1 MQRDNYSLLIEKLD
15 SFIRKF
21 YINQLLRGALYTVG
35 AVLGLFILL
44 NVAEY
49 YFYFSTVVRT
59 GLLWGFLGLSAVVVW
74 RWVALPLMH
83 YFQLGQVI
91 SHEKAAS
98 IIGQHFTNVQ
108 DKLLNILQLKQQS
121 NNVLYAELINAS
133 INQKSEEIRIV
144 PFQAAIDLGKNRKYL
159 RYALPPVM
167 LFLFLLLGAPNILR
181 EGTMRLWNS
190 GTRYEKPAPFKFMI
204 NPDSL
209 RAVQFSDFVLNVKV
223 EGAVLPNEVFISLG
237 NVQYRLEKNA
247 ANEFSYKFTN
257 VQKDTEFKLFSAGV
271 ESRDYTLNILRKP
284 NILSFNTKLNFPAYI
299 GRANEELSNVGDLVV
314 PQGTDIGWVF
324 NAQNTDNL
332 KFRFGG
338 NAGEEAKRFDDELFQ
353 FRRRALKD
361 ETYKLYLSNSI
372 LQGADSVAYSITVIP
387 DLHPQISV
395 QEFKDSSNLRMA
407 FFAGDASDD
416 YGVRNLNFN
425 YQIKKAKG
433 GQLPMNTAKIGNPGG
448 KQTQYDYSWDISNL
462 NLEPGDEVQYYF
474 EVFDNDGVNG
484 SKSARTGLMSYKM
497 PTLDDFRQQ
506 QADNSEEIKKDL
518 EKALKESLKIQED
531 LKKLRDKVL
540 QQKEMDWQTRKE
552 MEKLMER
559 QKNLQQQMQEAKQ
572 TFDQN
577 KQQQK
582 EFNQQNPELQEKQE
596 KLEKMFEETMDDEMK
611 KLLEDIKKLLE
622 EQNKDEMLE
631 KMEDMQMSS
640 EELNKEL
647 ERLEELYKQL
657 EVEQLLEQQIEQLE
671 ELAKDQEE
679 LAKETEEEKKASEEL
694 EKEQEDL
701 NKKLEEMDKKM
712 DELLKKNEELKR
724 PEKIEDNQ
732 KEMDDAKQEQKD
744 AKENINEKQNKK
756 AGKKQKSAANKMKEM
771 ANKMKQGKES
781 GEQEQM
787 EEDLKTIRQLLENLV
802 GLSFAQEQNKKDVE
816 TTTPN
821 TPRYVELA
829 QQQYKIKDDFK
840 LVEDSLQALATRQF
854 QLESIITEKVTEVKS
869 NLKNSLDELED
880 RRTNTASE
888 YQHRTMK
895 GLNDLALLLAESM
908 QQMQEQMASGMP
920 GSQSCDKP
928 GKGKGKGSGKGKG
941 KGKGEGK
948 GEGEPKDKM
957 SKGQEDVNKIM
968 KDLKERLEKEGKDG
982 KDGKEKG
989 GKDKPGAGG
998 GGGTKPGNS
1007 KEFAQLAAKQAAIR
1021 DALRKLQ
1028 KEKQE
1033 QGKGDKAL
1041 DDIMDGMN
1049 KIEIDLVN
1057 KKLTNDM
1064 LKRQEEILSRL
1075 LEHEKAE
1082 REREQDEQREAEVA
1096 RQQQPK
1102 MPPAL
1107 EEYLK
1112 KRRAEVEQFRTV
1124 SPALKPYYK
1133 QLVEEY
1139 LKGK

>member
-1 MQRDNYSLLIEKLD
+1 MQRDNYALLIEKLD
-15 SFIRKF
+15 GFIRKF

-44 NVAEY
+44 NLAEY
-49 YFYFSTVVRT
+49 YFYFGTGVRT
-59 GLLWGFLGLSAVVVW
+59 GLLWGFLALSATALW
-74 RWVALPLMH
+74 RWVGLPLIH
-83 YFQLGQVI
+83 YFHLGQVI

-98 IIGQHFTNVQ
+98 IIGEHFTNVK

-121 NNVLYAELINAS
+121 NNAIYAELINAS
-133 INQKSEEIRIV
+133 INQKSEEIKIV

-167 LFLFLLLGAPNILR
+167 LLLFLILGAPNILR

-190 GTRYEKPAPFKFMI
+190 NTRFEKPAPFKFLI

-209 RAVQFSDFVLNVKV
+209 RAVQFSDFELNVKV
-223 EGAVLPNEVFISLG
+223 EGAVLPNDVFISLG

-247 ANEFSYKFTN
+247 ANQFSYKFTN

-271 ESRDYTLNILRKP
+271 ESREYTLNVLRKP
-284 NILSFNTKLNFPAYI
+284 NILSFSTKLNFPAYI
-299 GRANEELSNVGDLVV
+299 GRATEELSNVGDLVV
-314 PQGTDIGWVF
+314 PQGTNIGWVF
-324 NAQNTDNL
+324 NVQNTDNL
-332 KFRFGG
+332 QLRFGA
-338 NAGEEAKRFDDELFQ
+338 NTDEEAKRFDDELFQ
-353 FRRRALKD
+353 FQRRALKD
-361 ETYKLYLSNSI
+361 EVYKIVLSNAI
-372 LQGADSVAYSITVIP
+372 LQGADSVAYTITVIP

-395 QEFKDSSNLRMA
+395 EEFKDSTNLRLA
-407 FFAGDASDD
+407 FFAGDVSDD
-416 YGVRNLNFN
+416 YGIQNLTFN
-425 YQIKKAKG
+425 YQVKKANG
-433 GQLPMNTAKIGNPGG
+433 GQLPMNTSKVGNPKG
-448 KQTQYDYSWDISNL
+448 KQSQYDFSWDISNL

-497 PTLDDFRQQ
+497 PTLDEFRQQ
-506 QADNSEEIKKDL
+506 QANNSEEIKKDL
-518 EKALKESLKIQED
+518 EKAVKESLKIQED
-531 LKKLRDKVL
+531 LKKLREKVL
-540 QQKEMDWQTRKE
+540 QKKELDWQTRKE
-552 MEKLMER
+552 MEKLMAR
-559 QKNLQQQMQEAKQ
+559 QKQLQEQMEQAKE
-572 TFDQN
+572 TFEQN

-582 EFNQQNPELQEKQE
+582 EFNQQNQELQEKQE
-596 KLEKMFEETMDDEMK
+596 KLEKLFEETMNDEMK
-611 KLLEDIKKLLE
+611 KLLEDIQKLLE
-622 EQNKDEMLE
+622 EQDKDQMLE

-657 EVEQLLEQQIEQLE
+657 EVEQLLDQQIEQLE
-671 ELAKDQEE
+671 ELAKEQEA
-679 LAKETEEEKKASEEL
+679 LAKETEEEKKSTEEL
-694 EKEQEDL
+694 EKEQQSL
-701 NKKLEEMDKKM
+701 NEKLEELDKKM
-712 DELLKKNEELKR
+712 EELLKKNEELKR
-724 PEKIEDNQ
+724 PEKIENNKQ
-732 KEMDDAKQEQKD
+732 EMNDAKQEQKE
-744 AKENINEKQNKK
+744 AKENINSKQNKK

-781 GEQEQM
+781 GEMEQM

-829 QQQYKIKDDFK
+829 QQQFKIKDDFK

-854 QLESIITEKVTEVKS
+854 QLEGIITEKVTEIKS
-869 NLKNSLDELED
+869 NLKNSLEELEE

-895 GLNDLALLLAESM
+895 GLNDLALLLAEAM
-908 QQMQEQMASGMP
+908 QQMQESMASSMP

-928 GKGKGKGSGKGKG
+928 GKGKGQGKGKG
-941 KGKGEGK
+941 KGQ
-948 GEGEPKDKM
+948 GEPKDKM
-957 SKGQEDVNKIM
+957 SKGQEDINKIM
-968 KDLKERLEKEGKDG
+968 KDLKERLEKEGK
-982 KDGKEKG
+982 EKG
-989 GKDKPGAGG
+989 GQKPGG
-998 GGGTKPGNS
+998 GGGGMNPGNS
-1007 KEFAQLAAKQAAIR
+1007 KEFAQLAAKQAALR

-1041 DDIMDGMN
+1041 DDIMDEMN

-1057 KKLTNDM
+1057 KKLNNDM
-1064 LKRQEEILSRL
+1064 LKRQEQILTRL

>member
-15 SFIRKF
+15 GFIRKF

-35 AVLGLFILL
+35 VVLGLFILL

-49 YFYFSTVVRT
+49 YFYFSTGVRT
-59 GLLWGFLGLSAVVVW
+59 GLLWGFLALSAFTVW
-74 RWVALPLMH
+74 QWVALPLMH
-83 YFQLGQVI
+83 YFHLGKVI
-91 SHEKAAS
+91 SHEQAAS
-98 IIGQHFTNVQ
+98 IIGEHFTNVK

-121 NNVLYAELINAS
+121 SNAIYAELINAS

-167 LFLFLLLGAPNILR
+167 LLLFLLLGAPNILR

-190 GTRYEKPAPFKFMI
+190 STQFEKPAPFKFLI

-223 EGAVLPNEVFISLG
+223 DGNVLPNEVFISLG

-271 ESRDYTLNILRKP
+271 ESRDYVLNVLRKP

-314 PQGTDIGWVF
+314 PQGTDIGWGF

-332 KFRFGG
+332 QLRFGT

-353 FRRRALKD
+353 FRRRAMKD
-361 ETYKLYLSNSI
+361 ETYKLYLSNAI
-372 LQGADSVAYSITVIP
+372 LQGGDSVAYTITVIP
-387 DLHPQISV
+387 DLHPQIAV
-395 QEFKDSSNLRMA
+395 EEFRDSANLSLA

-416 YGVRNLNFN
+416 YGISNLTFN
-425 YQIKKAKG
+425 YQIKKAKA
-433 GQLPMNTAKIGNPGG
+433 GQLPMNTTKIGAPGAAKG
-448 KQTQYDYSWDISNL
+448 KQTQYDYSFDISNL

-484 SKSARTGLMSYKM
+484 AKSARTGLMTYKM
-497 PTLDDFRQQ
+497 PTLDEFRQQ

-518 EKALKESLKIQED
+518 EKAVKESLKIQED

-540 QQKEMDWQTRKE
+540 QKKEMDWQTRKE
-552 MEKLMER
+552 MEKLMDR
-559 QKNLQQQMQEAKQ
+559 QKQLQQQMEQAKEN
-572 TFDQN
+572 FEQN
-577 KQQQK
+577 KQQQ
-582 EFNQQNPELQEKQE
+582 EQFNKQNPELQEKQE
-596 KLEKMFEETMDDEMK
+596 KLEKMFEETMNEEMK
-611 KLLEDIKKLLE
+611 KLLEDIQKLLE

-631 KMEDMQMSS
+631 KMEDMQMSN

-657 EVEQLLEQQIEQLE
+657 EVEQLLDQQIEQLE
-671 ELAKDQEE
+671 ELAKEQEE
-679 LAKETEEEKKASEEL
+679 LAKETEEEKKGTEEL
-694 EKEQEDL
+694 SKEQEDL
-701 NKKLEEMDKKM
+701 NKKLEDLEKKM
-712 DELLKKNEELKR
+712 EDLLKKNEELKR
-724 PEKIEDNQ
+724 PEKIEDNKQ
-732 KEMDDAKQEQKD
+732 EMNDAKQEQKE
-744 AKENINEKQNKK
+744 AKENINKKENKK

-781 GEQEQM
+781 GDQEQM

-802 GLSFAQEQNKKDVE
+802 GLSFAQEQNKKEVE

-854 QLESIITEKVTEVKS
+854 QIESVITEKVTEVKA
-869 NLKNSLDELED
+869 NLKNSLEELEE
-880 RRTNTASE
+880 RRTNTANE

-908 QQMQEQMASGMP
+908 QNMQEQMASSMP
-920 GSQSCDKP
+920 GNQSCDKP
-928 GKGKGKGSGKGKG
+928 GKGKGQGKGKG
-941 KGKGEGK
+941 KGQS
-948 GEGEPKDKM
+948 EPKDKM
-957 SKGQEDVNKIM
+957 SKGQEDLNKIM
-968 KDLKERLEKEGKDG
+968 KELKERLEKGAKDGKG
-982 KDGKEKG
+982 KDGKEKPG
-989 GKDKPGAGG
+989 GSG
-998 GGGTKPGNS
+998 GGGTQPSNS

-1041 DDIMDGMN
+1041 DDIMDEMN

-1057 KKLTNDM
+1057 KKLTNEM
-1064 LKRQEEILSRL
+1064 LQRQDQILTRL